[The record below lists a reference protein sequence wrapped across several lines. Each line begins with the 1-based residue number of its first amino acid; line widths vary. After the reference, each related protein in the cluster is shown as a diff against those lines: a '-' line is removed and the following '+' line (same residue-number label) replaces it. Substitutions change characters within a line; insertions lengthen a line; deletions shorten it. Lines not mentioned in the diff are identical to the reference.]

1 MMKFVVLAVCL
12 VAVISA
18 KEVDFLRKRKNHKFS
33 LFSFYLYPGRPVTR
47 QHSKESKSSQ
57 VESRDCL
64 NRKRFSRES
73 LAPSKRRTLPVGG
86 MTRNGRKTFTPWPFR
101 LFFFFQPSPYLGF
114 IVVVSIAFPSSVR
127 ARARSSALWDCKPTV
142 AYRRRWKS
150 GVPPARF
157 TEAIAWENIAKRE
170 SFFSD
175 IHFLFFQFV
184 LLLNGQKVV
193 NCLQFFDWL
202 EKGLGS
208 ACNMV
213 RYVPVSNGVRHGS
226 LCY

>member
-64 NRKRFSRES
+64 DRKRFSRES
-73 LAPSKRRTLPVGG
+73 LRPSKRRTLPVGG

-101 LFFFFQPSPYLGF
+101 LFFFFSAISLLRFHCGRKHR
-114 IVVVSIAFPSSVR
+114 VSLFRTCACSLIRAMGLQTNGSVPKAMKVWGP
-127 ARARSSALWDCKPTV
+127 ARAFHRSNRLGKHSK
-142 AYRRRWKS
+142 
-150 GVPPARF
+150 
-157 TEAIAWENIAKRE
+157 ERE
-170 SFFSD
+170 RVFFPIYIFYFST
-175 IHFLFFQFV
+175 LF
-184 LLLNGQKVV
+184 
-193 NCLQFFDWL
+193 C
-202 EKGLGS
+202 
-208 ACNMV
+208 C
-213 RYVPVSNGVRHGS
+213 
-226 LCY
+226 